1 MAHLT
6 SLQPYTLHPYVF
18 ENESWSG
25 VKEIVYIILIL
36 YILFLWTLFHPLFAL
51 VQKRKRKNVRC
62 KDVRSNGVPTNYL
75 LFNELRVNR

>member
-1 MAHLT
+1 MTHLT

-18 ENESWSG
+18 EMNRGRGQRNS
-25 VKEIVYIILIL
+25 IYNINIIYTISLNS
-36 YILFLWTLFHPLFAL
+36 FHPLFAL

-75 LFNELRVNR
+75 LFNELR